1 MVLAYV
7 LINIKSGQEKEVLDN
22 LRTVGQVRDANLVY
36 GEYDLIVKVELD
48 EVSNLSDFI
57 IEKVRALP
65 IEKTTTL
72 IVAG

>member
-7 LINIKSGQEKEVLDN
+7 LINIKSGQEKDVLDK
-22 LRTVGQVRDANLVY
+22 LRAVGQVMDANLVY

-48 EVSNLSDFI
+48 EVSNLSEFI